1 MNTWVWIVIAIV
13 AVAALAL
20 IVALS
25 VRKRRTDNLRQRFGP
40 EYERTLRDTDA
51 RRSAEAE
58 LRNRAKER
66 DRLTITPLPEPTRL
80 RYAEQ
85 WQELQQRFV
94 DQPSTAVIQADEL
107 VRQVMGAE
115 GYPVEDFNA
124 QAALVSVDHPHVVE
138 NYRVAHGIYQRAQIQ
153 QATTEDM
160 RTALISYR
168 SLFDELLS
176 AEGNQRADG
185 MERGEGSASPQ
196 SHPRSPETEN
206 RYVDD
211 RQRGENRDF

>member
-1 MNTWVWIVIAIV
+1 MKTWVWIVIAIV
-13 AVAALAL
+13 AVVAVVL
-20 IVALS
+20 IVA
-25 VRKRRTDNLRQRFGP
+25 VAMRKRRTDNLRQRFGP
-40 EYERTLRDTDA
+40 EYERAVRTTDA

-58 LRNRAKER
+58 LRNREKER

-107 VRQVMGAE
+107 VRLVMRDE

-138 NYRVAHGIYQRAQIQ
+138 NYRVAHDIYQRAQRQ

-160 RTALISYR
+160 RTALVSYR

-176 AEGNQRADG
+176 VQADQPVDG
-185 MERGEGSASPQ
+185 RERRPENGYDESP
-196 SHPRSPETEN
+196 
-206 RYVDD
+206 
-211 RQRGENRDF
+211 QRGEHRDF